1 MSHRDASASVGNMHE
16 HAIEHPIRVRILT
29 ALGEQRLLSP
39 LDLSSEL
46 QLPLRRVT
54 YHFRRLQ
61 LLGVIELARMTPRA
75 GGDEHHYRLAPDA
88 AAQALV
94 RRVMDGIAP
103 TPLRVAEAR
112 HRGF

>member
-1 MSHRDASASVGNMHE
+1 MSHRDVSASVGHKHE

-29 ALGEQRLLSP
+29 ELGEQQLLSP

-46 QLPLRRVT
+46 ELPLRRVT

-75 GGDEHHYRLAPDA
+75 GGEVLHYRLAPDA

-94 RRVMDGIAP
+94 RRVRRGIALER
-103 TPLRVAEAR
+103 LRIAEAR
-112 HRGF
+112 RARF